1 MFFPSRK
8 DTEQRPP
15 VAAST
20 QGETKTLEKYLH
32 TLLDGDLTTPMPTL
46 KDPNMQTLARLIEQL
61 AQQRRE
67 TLTGLSL
74 EINQSVYDIVRASAQ
89 LNELAREN
97 RIVETNVKELL
108 DAVNSMT
115 EDIVHLAEA
124 TSETADQTERG
135 KEAMDL
141 AQTSIQT
148 VAQETSTAQTGLTS
162 MTQDVKSLHERTA
175 SIDNLVVTV
184 NGIAEQ
190 TNLLALNASIE
201 AARAGEHGRG
211 FAVVADEVRK
221 LAEQS
226 KNSVDEIRD
235 QLTQIRTGVEQITNE
250 FQQMDDSF
258 RANVEAVGQASGESS
273 KLTAVFDAINK
284 TIDELAPL
292 AQRQSAAFE
301 EMNATL
307 QSTTNDV
314 VRMTDGSK
322 TCNRDMYDSIRK
334 INAVRMKIGGLKL
347 GFGPK
352 EMIEFAKTDHMIW
365 GIRIHQLMWGNIELN
380 AADVEDH
387 AVCRLGKWYFG
398 EGKESYG
405 RMPEFETLGICHEK
419 FHKLCAA
426 TIRAYHDKRMQEVER
441 NLPEVDRLSDEV
453 LSCLDKIK
461 SRI

>member
-1 MFFPSRK
+1 MFFSSRK
-8 DTEQRPP
+8 DSEERPAP
-15 VAAST
+15 ISA
-20 QGETKTLEKYLH
+20 QGETKELENYLRA
-32 TLLDGDLTTPMPTL
+32 LLDGDLTKRPPAL
-46 KDPNMQTLARLIEQL
+46 KDPGMQNVAHLIEQF

-67 TLTGLSL
+67 TLTELSL
-74 EINQSVYDIVRASAQ
+74 EINQSVYDIVGASGQ

-97 RIVETNVKELL
+97 RVVETNVKELL
-108 DAVNSMT
+108 DAVNAMT
-115 EDIVHLAEA
+115 EDIVYLAEA

-135 KEAMDL
+135 KDAMGL

-148 VAQETSTAQTGLTS
+148 VAQETGTAQTGLTS
-162 MTQDVKSLHERTA
+162 MTKDVQSLHERTA

-307 QSTTNDV
+307 QSTTDDV

-334 INAVRMKIGGLKL
+334 INAVRMNIGALKL

-365 GIRIHQLMWGNIELN
+365 GMRMHQMMWGNIELD
-380 AADVEDH
+380 AADVENH
-387 AVCRLGKWYFG
+387 AICRLGKWYFG

-405 RMPEFETLGICHEK
+405 RMPEFDTLGICHEK

-426 TIRAYHDKRMQEVER
+426 TIRAYHDNRMQEVER
-441 NLPEVDRLSDEV
+441 NLPEIDRLSDEV